1 MQLTVRNWQKDDE
14 SHFSC
19 IATNSLGKAD
29 RRIQSYSKSV
39 TACIR
44 FVYID
49 LLTKMIL
56 PFAAFVDQGHRSEP
70 DVNRVNPT
78 PEYEFIGE

>member
-1 MQLTVRNWQKDDE
+1 MIFTSRQKFEYLFLRGGRPKHRIVEKKTSPYETTMQLTVRNWQKDDE

-39 TACIR
+39 TAYGLSKLIC
-44 FVYID
+44 
-49 LLTKMIL
+49 
-56 PFAAFVDQGHRSEP
+56 
-70 DVNRVNPT
+70 
-78 PEYEFIGE
+78 